1 MSEPPN
7 PLTPP
12 VAARKPHRQT
22 IHNVT
27 LEDPYHWLRDPGYP
41 KVTDPEVLAYLAAEN
56 AYFDQEFA
64 PYRPLVNQLFE
75 EIRGRQPEADES
87 VPFREGAYFYRW
99 RFEAGA
105 EYRLW
110 ERAPV
115 TDPEAWSTLLDEPAL
130 AEHTDYFSLGGFS
143 VSPNGRYLAWSAD
156 TDGSERFRLSVT
168 DLETGTAHDEPIG
181 NTLDAPVWAA
191 DSEHFYY
198 LQLSD
203 NWRPYQVRQHRLGTP
218 LIEDR
223 VLYEEADESFFVG
236 IDESQSE
243 RWIMITAGD
252 HVTTETHLLPADDP
266 AATPRLV
273 TPRRTGHEYHLDHR
287 EGRFYIRTNDRHQNF
302 RLAVAPEDNPE
313 ETAWETLI
321 EGSDQVYLTGHL
333 CLKDHLIVS
342 ERLAGL
348 DQIRVIEDPDGTA
361 DAHRIDFPE
370 PSYAVGFGANGE
382 YETGTLRL
390 VYESMVTP
398 VTVYDYRLADRHL
411 VTLKVQEIPSGYD
424 RSLYESERLMVT
436 ARDGVEIP
444 VSLVRRKGTA
454 PGSPLH
460 LYGYGAYGLAIEPG
474 FSASRLSL
482 LDRGFSYA
490 IAHIRGG
497 DDLGYQWYED
507 GKLDKRTNTFN
518 DFVDVARF
526 LVDSGR
532 TSAARLTI
540 SGGSAGGEL
549 MGAVVNQAPELFAAV
564 VAHVPFV
571 DVLNTML
578 DGDLP
583 LTPIE
588 WPEWGNPIED
598 PAAFDLIRSYSPYDQ
613 LTARA
618 YPPMMVTAGLNDPRV
633 TYWEPAKYVAA
644 LRHLKTDDSWLL
656 LKTNMTAGH
665 RGQSGRYEGLKEV
678 AEEYAFLLAVL
689 GLEAPVQPE

>member
-1 MSEPPN
+1 MPELPN
-7 PLTPP
+7 RLTPP
-12 VAARKPHRQT
+12 VAARKPHQQVV
-22 IHNVT
+22 HNVT
-27 LEDPYHWLRDPGYP
+27 LEDPYHWLRDPAYP
-41 KVTDPEVLAYLAAEN
+41 KVTDPEILAYLEAEN
-56 AYFDQEFA
+56 AYFEQEFA
-64 PYRPLVNQLFE
+64 PLRPVVDTLFE

-87 VPFREGAYFYRW
+87 VPYRHGAYRYRW
-99 RFEAGA
+99 RFEQGA
-105 EYRLW
+105 EYRIW
-110 ERAPV
+110 ERAP
-115 TDPEAWSTLLDEPAL
+115 TEDPEAWSVILDEPAL
-130 AEHTDYFSLGGFS
+130 AEHADYFSLGGFS

-168 DLETGTAHDEPIG
+168 DLDTGTALDEPIG

-191 DSEHFYY
+191 DSSHFYY
-198 LQLSD
+198 LQLSE
-203 NWRPYQVRQHRLGTP
+203 NWRPYQVRQHQLGTP
-218 LIEDR
+218 LLKDR
-223 VLYEEADESFFVG
+223 VLYEETDESFFVG

-243 RWIMITAGD
+243 RWIMITTGD
-252 HVTTETHLLPADDP
+252 HVTTETHLLPAADP
-266 AATPRLV
+266 AAEPRLV
-273 TPRRTGHEYHLDHR
+273 APRRTGHEYHLDHR
-287 EGRFYIRTNDRHQNF
+287 EGRFYIRTNDQHRNF
-302 RLAVAPEDNPE
+302 RLAVATEDHPE
-313 ETAWETLI
+313 EAAWETFI
-321 EGSDQVYLTGHL
+321 EGSDAAYLTGHL
-333 CLKDHLIVS
+333 CFKDALIIS

-348 DQIRVIEDPDGTA
+348 DQIRVIEDPDGAAAT
-361 DAHRIDFPE
+361 HHIEFPE
-370 PSYAVGFGANGE
+370 PSYAVDFGVNGE
-382 YETGTLRL
+382 YEADRLRL

-398 VTVYDYRLADRHL
+398 ATVYDYQLKKRELH
-411 VTLKVQEIPSGYD
+411 TLKVQEIPSGYD
-424 RSLYESERLMVT
+424 ASGYESERLMVR
-436 ARDGVEIP
+436 ARDGVDIP
-444 VSLVRRKGTA
+444 VSLVRRKGTP

-460 LYGYGAYGLAIEPG
+460 LYGYGAYGLSMEPG

-507 GKLDKRTNTFN
+507 GKLDKRNNTFN

-532 TSAARLTI
+532 TSPARLTI

-549 MGAVVNQAPELFAAV
+549 MGAVVNQAPDLFAAV

-588 WPEWGNPIED
+588 WPEWGNPLED
-598 PAAFDLIRSYSPYDQ
+598 PAAFELIQSYSPYDQ

-665 RGQSGRYEGLKEV
+665 RGQSGRYEGLREV

-689 GLEAPVQPE
+689 GLAAPA